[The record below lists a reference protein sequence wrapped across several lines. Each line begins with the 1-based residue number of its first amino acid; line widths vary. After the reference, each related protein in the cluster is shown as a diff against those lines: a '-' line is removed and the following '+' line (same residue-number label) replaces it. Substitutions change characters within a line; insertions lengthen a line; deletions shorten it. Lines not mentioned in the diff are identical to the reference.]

1 MYLCCVNLCVGVFFF
16 CLRFVAFSD
25 KPKAYSEFLPHK
37 VRRIDWGRR
46 MGMRPIWVVSMKRRR
61 GVILGIVLALMMT
74 VALGW
79 GIRGQDE
86 KIWSWTLGDRVV
98 VIDAGHGGVDPG
110 AVGQSKVLE
119 KDVTLAVAKRLQA
132 LVQQS
137 GAKTIMVREDDSD
150 LGTSQGLLKRKR
162 EDLAKRIQLAM
173 DSQAEVYLSIHA
185 NSFTDSKLKGAQTF
199 YHSDSLE
206 GKLLAQSIQQ
216 ELNTMTNGNRVIK
229 SNQDIYVLK
238 KAHQAAV
245 TVELGFLSNLEEE
258 QLLTTPEYQE
268 KLAIAIYK
276 GLSVYFSKQTEWT
289 KSSK

>member
-1 MYLCCVNLCVGVFFF
+1 
-16 CLRFVAFSD
+16 
-25 KPKAYSEFLPHK
+25 
-37 VRRIDWGRR
+37 
-46 MGMRPIWVVSMKRRR
+46 MRPIWVISIKRRKE
-61 GVILGIVLALMMT
+61 VISGIALVLIMT
-74 VALGW
+74 LALGW
-79 GIRGQDE
+79 GFREQDK
-86 KIWSWTLGDRVV
+86 KIWSWTLGNRVV

-110 AVGQSKVLE
+110 AVGKNTVLE

-162 EDLAKRIQLAM
+162 EDLAQRLKLAM
-173 DSQAEVYLSIHA
+173 DAQAEVYLSIHA
-185 NSFTDSKLKGAQTF
+185 NSFPDAKLTGAQTF

-216 ELNTMTNGNRVIK
+216 ELNNMTNGKRIAK
-229 SNQDIYVLK
+229 GNQDIYVLK

-258 QLLTTPEYQE
+258 QLLTTPEYQQ
-268 KLAIAIYK
+268 KLAVAVYQ
-276 GLSVYFSKQTEWT
+276 GLSAYFSKQ
-289 KSSK
+289 